1 MKKILSL
8 LLSALLLLSAVGCG
22 AVVEPAQDETGDAS
36 IPVIV
41 DGLTNTA
48 RVEGDESEEKEDLTL
63 ADNYAKVIA
72 TEDAFVRGG
81 SYGNQSMHETKL
93 QGTMHL
99 SGAGGNYT
107 RKILLKFN
115 LAELDLTNKKTVY
128 LRVDFIDGG
137 TNNDGKQI
145 YVSAYAIGTD
155 WKSTTVTYNSMPAYS
170 ESDLVGTALSI
181 KSGVAQIDVTDYI
194 LDAKAD
200 GKTEVAFVL
209 EQTGAT
215 SRSQAT
221 AVSVDAT
228 NPDFAKREK
237 PTLLAVETT
246 KNYTE
251 KLLADGEQNKAVWEY
266 AQKLYDEWYARY
278 QEILKKGDYKTE
290 MIRSNPDDYSV
301 TVNVKT
307 SPSGSATATPT
318 RIMDTLSGYEE
329 KEYETDVYGG
339 IISEKLKFE
348 ATGRFYTKQVD
359 GRWWL
364 VTPLG
369 NPCIIRGLNAFNY
382 AYQGNS
388 PYQTDAMYR
397 VYGSPEK
404 WAIAATRWVSHDL
417 GFNVAAGGAEE
428 SWQVVNPLAQT
439 VRYGYE
445 GMATYARMQDVIYKS
460 SPFVMRYNDTMPVF
474 DPAFETYIDG
484 VAKKTVEAYGDRLSH
499 VLGYTSDNELPVTD
513 DMLIGYLTIDP
524 SIPANLYSYALA
536 WTWYKNM
543 TGEENPS
550 VLDVHKHSERLDIDL
565 LDLFKGCVYDR
576 YYCVF
581 ATAYDK
587 YDPEGLFL
595 GVRSYISCDRWEWL
609 ARFSG
614 YWCDTMCINY
624 YHAWEIDEQNL
635 YDLARWSGV
644 PLFITEFYSKG
655 EDAIAAD
662 GKPFANTHGAG
673 FVVPTQTD
681 KGYFYQNFCL
691 RLLENKYS
699 IGWLYFQYI
708 DNNPLDADIHPA
720 ASNSNKGIVTS
731 DHDTEAYHDLTKYMA
746 QLNKNVYSLI
756 EFFDGE
762 SYFD

>member
-1 MKKILSL
+1 MKKITALALVALML
-8 LLSALLLLSAVGCG
+8 LAAVACG
-22 AVVEPAQDETGDAS
+22 NVAETASDA
-36 IPVIV
+36 PTGLIV
-41 DGLTNTA
+41 NGLTDIA
-48 RVEGDESEEKEDLTL
+48 RVEDDEGKTEATITM
-63 ADNYAKVIA
+63 ADNYSHVVA
-72 TEDAFVRGG
+72 TADAFVRGG
-81 SYGNQSMHETKL
+81 TYGDKSMHETKIQNGL
-93 QGTMHL
+93 MHL

-115 LAELDLTNKKTVY
+115 LAGLDLTDKKTVY
-128 LRVDFIDGG
+128 LRTDFVDGG

-145 YVSAYAIGTD
+145 YVSAYAIDTN
-155 WKSTTVTYNSMPAYS
+155 WNPTTVTYNSMPAYS
-170 ESDLVGTALSI
+170 SDDFVGVGLSI
-181 KSGVAQIDVTDYI
+181 KSGVAQIDVTDYV

-200 GKTEVAFVL
+200 GKTEIAFVL

-221 AVSVDAT
+221 AISIDSP
-228 NPDFAKREK
+228 NPDHGKREK
-237 PTLLAVETT
+237 PTLLAVNTT
-246 KNYTE
+246 KNYVE
-251 KLLADGEQNKAVWEY
+251 KLVEDEAQNKAIWDY
-266 AQKLYDEWYARY
+266 AETLYAEWYARY
-278 QEILKKGDYKTE
+278 QELLKKGDSPAE
-290 MIRSNPDDYSV
+290 MIQSNPADYSV

-307 SPSGSATATPT
+307 SPSGTATATPT
-318 RIMDTLSGYEE
+318 RIVDTLSGYEE
-329 KEYETDVYGG
+329 KEYATDPYGG
-339 IISEKLKFE
+339 VISDMKFE
-348 ATGRFYTKQVD
+348 ATGRFYTKMVD

-369 NPCIIRGLNAFNY
+369 NPCIIRGLNAMNY

-388 PYQTDAMYR
+388 PYQTAAMYR
-397 VYGSPEK
+397 VYGTPEK
-404 WAIAATRWVSHDL
+404 WAIAATRWVQDL
-417 GFNVAAGGAEE
+417 GFNVAAGEE
-428 SWQVVNPLAQT
+428 ANIWTVENGLSMT
-439 VRYGYE
+439 VRKGYS
-445 GMATYARMQDVIYKS
+445 GMATYAASKGVVFKS

-474 DPAFETYIDG
+474 DPDFATYIDG
-484 VAKKTVEAYGDRLSH
+484 VAKETVEYYSGRLAR
-499 VLGYTSDNELPVTD
+499 VLGYTSDNELPVAD

-524 SIPANLYSYALA
+524 SIPENLYSYAMA
-536 WTWYKNM
+536 WTWYKNF
-543 TGEENPS
+543 TGDANPS
-550 VLDVHKHSERLDIDL
+550 VLDVHNYSESLGVDL

-576 YYCVF
+576 YYGVF
-581 ATAYDK
+581 ATSYAK

-609 ARFSG
+609 ARFTG
-614 YWCDTMCINY
+614 YWCDAMCINY
-624 YHAWEIDEQNL
+624 YHAWEIDEQNI

-691 RLLENKYS
+691 RLLENKYC

-720 ASNSNKGIVTS
+720 ASNSNKGIITS
-731 DHDTEAYHDLTKYMA
+731 DHETDVYTDLTDRMA
-746 QLNKNVYSLI
+746 ELNKNVYSLI
-756 EFFDGE
+756 EFFDGR